1 VSRLLRLYP
10 GAWRDRYGEEFLAL
24 LAERPSS
31 FADRVDIVRGALDA
45 RLQPQIPGPDR
56 VPDRS
61 GLATLAGF
69 GFLVLAM
76 ILWAS
81 GPIHY
86 DDYGSYRD
94 GAAAHPY
101 FLAAFGLLSFG
112 IFRLMKRLSLGWDAL
127 PRSGVLAIIFATA
140 WSVGPWMWLFGVAFL
155 ACLVTLAIGL
165 RRLRLMSTLAVL
177 AIGGVAIVPVVAFAA
192 MLFLPWYAL
201 RESGLNFVIIMAP
214 LSCLWLIVGVDLLRG
229 SSRPVLEPI
238 PSRPATERAHVD
250 AHTG

>member
-45 RLQPQIPGPDR
+45 RLRPQIPGPDR

-69 GFLVLAM
+69 GFLVRAM

-94 GAAAHPY
+94 GAAGYPY

-112 IFRLMKRLSLGWDAL
+112 IFRLMKRVSLGRNAL

-140 WSVGPWMWLFGVAFL
+140 WSAGPWNWPFGVAFL
-155 ACLVTLAIGL
+155 VCLVALAIGL
-165 RRLRLMSTLAVL
+165 RRAGLMSTWAVL
-177 AIGGVAIVPVVAFAA
+177 AIAAVSVVPMVVAAA
-192 MLFLPWYAL
+192 MLFLPWYAF
-201 RESGLNFVIIMAP
+201 RESGLNFGVIIGP
-214 LSCLWLIVGVDLLRG
+214 LSCLWLIVGLDLLRG
-229 SSRPVLEPI
+229 STRPAREPI
-238 PSRPATERAHVD
+238 PS
-250 AHTG
+250 